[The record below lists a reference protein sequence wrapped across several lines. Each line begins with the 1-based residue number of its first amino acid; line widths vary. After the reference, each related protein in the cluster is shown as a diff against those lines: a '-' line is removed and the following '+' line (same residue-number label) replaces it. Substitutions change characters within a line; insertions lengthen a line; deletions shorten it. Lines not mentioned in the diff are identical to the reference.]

1 MSIFESITE
10 TSMPINILITDDHQL
25 ILDGLKSII
34 REQEDMNVVAEANN
48 GQQAITLCNTLKI
61 DLVMMDIDMP
71 VMNGLEATQQLKKTK
86 PEIKVIVLT
95 MHDEPALIRR
105 IMEIGAD
112 GYMLKNSDQEELVE
126 AIRKVIGGQK
136 YFSAEVTMAL
146 AGGKG
151 ANDTFTLRPSDTVFL
166 AQLTE
171 REIEILRQIAEGL
184 SNKEIGDKL
193 FISHRTVDT
202 HRTNLMK
209 KLDVHNIAGLI
220 RFAIR
225 NGLVTS

>member
-1 MSIFESITE
+1 
-10 TSMPINILITDDHQL
+10 MPTQILITDDHQL

-34 REQEDMNVVAEANN
+34 REQQDMNVVAEANN
-48 GQQAITLCNTLKI
+48 GQMAVTLCSTLKI

-71 VMNGLEATQQLKKTK
+71 VMNGLEATQQIKKNN
-86 PEIKVIVLT
+86 PGIKVVVLT

-112 GYMLKNSDQEELVE
+112 GYLLKNSDQEELVD
-126 AIRKVIGGQK
+126 ALRKVISGQK

-151 ANDTFTLRPSDTVFL
+151 INESFTLRPADAVLL

-171 REIEILRQIAEGL
+171 REIEILKQIAEGL

-225 NGLVTS
+225 NGLVSS